1 MAASI
6 STRVEDQGRHVI
18 SFQFDRTQST
28 TITTDALWCFAACDL
43 VCQYPSLHQHLVE
56 GSREHSSSDVDHL
69 FKSLIETPLLSL
81 DDIPHEELPVTV
93 MDGLDECGGLRHDS
107 SGWDDYEGLLR
118 TLKRWVQVDHLKKFK
133 LVITSMPE
141 NRITPSPI
149 PSVPM
154 SISPLAV
161 MLNREVVLP
170 MTSGYSSSH
179 DSM

>member
-1 MAASI
+1 
-6 STRVEDQGRHVI
+6 
-18 SFQFDRTQST
+18 
-28 TITTDALWCFAACDL
+28 
-43 VCQYPSLHQHLVE
+43 
-56 GSREHSSSDVDHL
+56 
-69 FKSLIETPLLSL
+69 
-81 DDIPHEELPVTV
+81 